1 MNNKIMIFS
10 LGVAVGAVASWFVAK
25 EKYRKIAD
33 DEIASVK
40 EVFQRKKKE
49 DAELAEENKTY
60 CGLVD
65 AYDTE
70 SADDDDVEE
79 NKDDS
84 NLDYCPPYIIH
95 PDDYGQDTDN
105 EVTVLM
111 WYGNDILTDTYGLN
125 VDDIDNTV
133 GREFID
139 HFGENSEEP
148 DVVYVRNNRLEMDY
162 QILQCNSGE
171 ED

>member
-1 MNNKIMIFS
+1 MNNKLLIFS
-10 LGVAVGAVASWFVAK
+10 LGVAVGAVASWFVAR

-49 DAELAEENKTY
+49 EAELAEENKTY

-65 AYDTE
+65 TYDTE
-70 SADDDDVEE
+70 SADDDMVEDKE
-79 NKDDS
+79 DS
-84 NLDYCPPYIIH
+84 MLPYVID
-95 PDDYGQDTDN
+95 PGDYGQNTDN
-105 EVTVLM
+105 EITVLM
-111 WYGNDILTDTYGLN
+111 WYGNDILTDTYGMN

-133 GREFID
+133 GREFVD
-139 HFGENSEEP
+139 HFGENPEEP
-148 DVVYVRNNRLEMDY
+148 DVVYVRNDRLEMDY

>member
-1 MNNKIMIFS
+1 MNNKLLIFS
-10 LGVAVGAVASWFVAK
+10 LGVAVGAVTSWFVTR

-49 DAELAEENKTY
+49 EAELAEENVTY
-60 CGLVD
+60 CGLID
-65 AYDTE
+65 TYDTG
-70 SADDDDVEE
+70 SADDDISEDR
-79 NKDDS
+79 DDS
-84 NLDYCPPYIIH
+84 LLPYIIS
-95 PDDYGQDTDN
+95 PDEYGQDTDN
-105 EVTVLM
+105 ECTVLM
-111 WYGNDILTDTYGLN
+111 WYGDDILTDTYGVN
-125 VDDIDNTV
+125 VDDITNTV

-139 HFGENSEEP
+139 HFGENPEES
-148 DVVYVRNNRLEMDY
+148 DVVYVRNDRLEMDY

>member
-1 MNNKIMIFS
+1 MNNKILIFS
-10 LGVAVGAVASWFVAK
+10 LGVAVGAVTSWFIAR

-49 DAELAEENKTY
+49 EAELAEENKTY

-65 AYDTE
+65 TYDTE
-70 SADDDDVEE
+70 SADDDMVEDKE
-79 NKDDS
+79 DGM
-84 NLDYCPPYIIH
+84 LPYIID
-95 PDDYGQDTDN
+95 PGDYGQNTDN
-105 EVTVLM
+105 EITVLM
-111 WYGNDILTDTYGLN
+111 WYGNDILTDTYGVN

-139 HFGENSEEP
+139 HFGENPEEP
-148 DVVYVRNNRLEMDY
+148 DVVYVRNDRLEMDY

>member
-1 MNNKIMIFS
+1 MNNKLLIFS
-10 LGVAVGAVASWFVAK
+10 LGVAAGAVVSWFVAR

-49 DAELAEENKTY
+49 EADEKETY
-60 CGLVD
+60 CGLAD

-70 SADDDDVEE
+70 SVDDDLAED
-79 NKDDS
+79 KDDS
-84 NLDYCPPYIIH
+84 MHPYIIE
-95 PDDYGQDTDN
+95 PEEYGNKADN
-105 EVTVLM
+105 ECTVLM
-111 WYGNDILTDTYGLN
+111 WYGDDILTDTYGVN
-125 VDDIDNTV
+125 VDDIVNTV

-139 HFGENSEEP
+139 HFGDNPEEP
-148 DVVYVRNNRLEMDY
+148 DVVYVRNDRLEMDY

>member
-1 MNNKIMIFS
+1 MNNKILIFS
-10 LGVAVGAVASWFVAK
+10 LGVAVGAVTSWFVAR

-49 DAELAEENKTY
+49 EAELAEEKTTY
-60 CGLVD
+60 NDLSDV
-65 AYDTE
+65 YDTE
-70 SADDDDVEE
+70 SADDDITED
-79 NKDDS
+79 KDD
-84 NLDYCPPYIIH
+84 LPYIIE
-95 PDDYGQDTDN
+95 PEEYGNKVEN
-105 EVTVLM
+105 ECTVLM
-111 WYGNDILTDTYGLN
+111 WYGDDILTDTYGVN
-125 VDDIDNTV
+125 VDDIENTV

-139 HFGENSEEP
+139 HFGENPEEP
-148 DVVYVRNNRLEMDY
+148 DVVYVRNDRLEMDY

>member
-1 MNNKIMIFS
+1 MNNKILIFS
-10 LGVAVGAVASWFVAK
+10 LGVAVGAVTSWFIAR

-49 DAELAEENKTY
+49 EAELAEENKTY

-65 AYDTE
+65 TYDTE
-70 SADDDDVEE
+70 SADDDLAED
-79 NKDDS
+79 KDDS
-84 NLDYCPPYIIH
+84 MLPYIIE
-95 PDDYGQDTDN
+95 PEEYGQNTDN
-105 EVTVLM
+105 GITVLM
-111 WYGNDILTDTYGLN
+111 WYGNDILTDTYGVN
-125 VDDIDNTV
+125 VDDIVNTV

-148 DVVYVRNNRLEMDY
+148 DVVYVRNDRLEMDY

>member
-1 MNNKIMIFS
+1 MNNKILIFS
-10 LGVAVGAVASWFVAK
+10 LGVAVGAVTSWFIAR

-49 DAELAEENKTY
+49 EAELAEENKTY

-65 AYDTE
+65 TYDTE
-70 SADDDDVEE
+70 SADDDMVEDKE
-79 NKDDS
+79 DGM
-84 NLDYCPPYIIH
+84 LPYIID
-95 PDDYGQDTDN
+95 PGDYGQNTDN
-105 EVTVLM
+105 EITVLM
-111 WYGNDILTDTYGLN
+111 WYGNDILTDTYGVN

-139 HFGENSEEP
+139 HFGENPEEP
-148 DVVYVRNNRLEMDY
+148 DVVYVRNDRLEMDY
-162 QILQCNSGE
+162 QILECNSGE

>member
-1 MNNKIMIFS
+1 MNNKVLIFS
-10 LGVAVGAVASWFVAK
+10 LGVAAGAVVSWFVAR

-49 DAELAEENKTY
+49 EAEEKETY

-70 SADDDDVEE
+70 SVDDDLAED
-79 NKDDS
+79 KDDS
-84 NLDYCPPYIIH
+84 MLPYIIE
-95 PDDYGQDTDN
+95 PEEYGNKADN
-105 EVTVLM
+105 ECTVLM
-111 WYGNDILTDTYGLN
+111 WYGDDILTDTYGVN
-125 VDDIDNTV
+125 VDDIVNTV

-139 HFGENSEEP
+139 HFGDNPEEP
-148 DVVYVRNNRLEMDY
+148 DVVYVRNDRLEMDY

-171 ED
+171 EDYCI

>member
-1 MNNKIMIFS
+1 MNNKILIFS
-10 LGVAVGAVASWFVAK
+10 LGVAVGAVTSWFIAR

-49 DAELAEENKTY
+49 EAELAEENKTY

-65 AYDTE
+65 TYDTE
-70 SADDDDVEE
+70 SADGDLAED
-79 NKDDS
+79 KDNS
-84 NLDYCPPYIIH
+84 MLPYIID
-95 PDDYGQDTDN
+95 PGDYGQNTDN
-105 EVTVLM
+105 EITVLM
-111 WYGNDILTDTYGLN
+111 WYGNDILTDTYGVN

-139 HFGENSEEP
+139 HFGENPEEP
-148 DVVYVRNNRLEMDY
+148 DVVYVRNDRLEMDY

>member
-1 MNNKIMIFS
+1 MNNKILIFS
-10 LGVAVGAVASWFVAK
+10 LGVAAGAVVSWFVAR

-49 DAELAEENKTY
+49 EAEEKETY
-60 CGLVD
+60 CDLVD

-70 SADDDDVEE
+70 SVDDDLAED
-79 NKDDS
+79 NDDS
-84 NLDYCPPYIIH
+84 MHPYIIE
-95 PDDYGQDTDN
+95 PEEYGNKADN
-105 EVTVLM
+105 ECTVLM
-111 WYGNDILTDTYGLN
+111 WYGDDILTDTYGVN

-139 HFGENSEEP
+139 HFGKNPEEP
-148 DVVYVRNNRLEMDY
+148 DVVYVRNDRLEMDY

>member
-1 MNNKIMIFS
+1 MNNKILIFS
-10 LGVAVGAVASWFVAK
+10 LGVAVGSVTSWFVTR

-49 DAELAEENKTY
+49 EAELAEENVTY
-60 CGLVD
+60 CDLVD

-70 SADDDDVEE
+70 SADDDITED
-79 NKDDS
+79 KDD
-84 NLDYCPPYIIH
+84 LPYIIE
-95 PDDYGQDTDN
+95 PEEYGNKVEN
-105 EVTVLM
+105 ECTVLM
-111 WYGNDILTDTYGLN
+111 WYGDDILTDTYGVN
-125 VDDIDNTV
+125 VDDIENTV

-139 HFGENSEEP
+139 HFGENPEEP
-148 DVVYVRNNRLEMDY
+148 DVVYVRNDRLEMDY

>member
-1 MNNKIMIFS
+1 MNNKILIFS
-10 LGVAVGAVASWFVAK
+10 LGVAAGAVVSWFVAR

-49 DAELAEENKTY
+49 EAELYEENVTY
-60 CGLVD
+60 CGLID
-65 AYDTE
+65 TYDTE
-70 SADDDDVEE
+70 SADDDISEDR
-79 NKDDS
+79 DDS
-84 NLDYCPPYIIH
+84 LLPYIIS
-95 PDDYGQDTDN
+95 PDEYGQDTDN
-105 EVTVLM
+105 ECTVLM
-111 WYGNDILTDTYGLN
+111 WYGDDILTDTYGVN
-125 VDDIDNTV
+125 VDDITNTV

-139 HFGENSEEP
+139 HFGENPEEP
-148 DVVYVRNNRLEMDY
+148 DVVYVRNDRLEMDY

>member
-1 MNNKIMIFS
+1 MNNKILIFS
-10 LGVAVGAVASWFVAK
+10 LGVAAGAVVSWFVAR

-49 DAELAEENKTY
+49 EAELAEENKTY

-65 AYDTE
+65 TYDTE
-70 SADDDDVEE
+70 SADDDMVEDKE
-79 NKDDS
+79 DS
-84 NLDYCPPYIIH
+84 MLPYVID
-95 PDDYGQDTDN
+95 PGDYGQNTDN
-105 EVTVLM
+105 EITVLM
-111 WYGNDILTDTYGLN
+111 WYGNDILTDTYGMN

-133 GREFID
+133 GREFVD
-139 HFGENSEEP
+139 HFGENPEEP
-148 DVVYVRNNRLEMDY
+148 DVVYVRNDRLEMDY

>member
-1 MNNKIMIFS
+1 MNNKILIFS
-10 LGVAVGAVASWFVAK
+10 LGVAVGAVTSWFIAR

-49 DAELAEENKTY
+49 EAELAEENTTY
-60 CGLVD
+60 NDLSDV
-65 AYDTE
+65 YDTE
-70 SADDDDVEE
+70 SADDDIAED
-79 NKDDS
+79 KDD
-84 NLDYCPPYIIH
+84 PPYIIE
-95 PDDYGQDTDN
+95 PEEYGNKVEN
-105 EVTVLM
+105 ECTVLM
-111 WYGNDILTDTYGLN
+111 WYGDDILTDTYGVN

-139 HFGENSEEP
+139 HFGENPEEP
-148 DVVYVRNNRLEMDY
+148 DVVYVRNDRLEMDY

>member
-1 MNNKIMIFS
+1 MNNKLLIFS
-10 LGVAVGAVASWFVAK
+10 LGVAVGAVTSWFVTR

-49 DAELAEENKTY
+49 EAELDEENVTY
-60 CGLVD
+60 CGLID

-70 SADDDDVEE
+70 SADDDISEDR
-79 NKDDS
+79 DDS
-84 NLDYCPPYIIH
+84 LLPYIIS
-95 PDDYGQDTDN
+95 PDEYGQDTDN
-105 EVTVLM
+105 ECTVLM
-111 WYGNDILTDTYGLN
+111 WYGDDILTDTYGVN
-125 VDDIDNTV
+125 VDDITNTV

-139 HFGENSEEP
+139 HFGENPEEP
-148 DVVYVRNNRLEMDY
+148 DVVYVRNDRLEMDY

>member
-1 MNNKIMIFS
+1 MNNKILIFS
-10 LGVAVGAVASWFVAK
+10 LGVAVGAVTSWFVARERYK
-25 EKYRKIAD
+25 KIAD

-65 AYDTE
+65 TYDTE
-70 SADDDDVEE
+70 SADDDVVED
-79 NKDDS
+79 KDD
-84 NLDYCPPYIIH
+84 LKPYIIE
-95 PDDYGQDTDN
+95 PEEYGNKVEN
-105 EVTVLM
+105 ECTVLM
-111 WYGNDILTDTYGLN
+111 WYGDDILTDTYGVN

-139 HFGENSEEP
+139 HFGDNPEES
-148 DVVYVRNNRLEMDY
+148 DVVYVRNDRLEMDY

>member
-1 MNNKIMIFS
+1 MNNKLLIFS
-10 LGVAVGAVASWFVAK
+10 LGVAVGAVTSWFVTR

-49 DAELAEENKTY
+49 EAELAEENVTY
-60 CGLVD
+60 CGLID
-65 AYDTE
+65 TYDTG
-70 SADDDDVEE
+70 SADDDISEDR
-79 NKDDS
+79 DDS
-84 NLDYCPPYIIH
+84 LFPYIIS
-95 PDDYGQDTDN
+95 PDEYGQDTDN
-105 EVTVLM
+105 ECTVLM
-111 WYGNDILTDTYGLN
+111 WYGDDILTDTYGVN
-125 VDDIDNTV
+125 VDDITNTV

-139 HFGENSEEP
+139 HFGENPEEP
-148 DVVYVRNNRLEMDY
+148 DVVYVRNDRLEMDY

>member
-10 LGVAVGAVASWFVAK
+10 LGVAVGAVASWFTAR

-49 DAELAEENKTY
+49 EAELAEENKTY

-65 AYDTE
+65 TYDTK
-70 SADDDDVEE
+70 SADDDMVEDKE
-79 NKDDS
+79 DGM
-84 NLDYCPPYIIH
+84 PPYVID
-95 PDDYGQDTDN
+95 PEEYGNKADN
-105 EVTVLM
+105 ECTVLM
-111 WYGNDILTDTYGLN
+111 WYGDDILTDTYGVN

-139 HFGENSEEP
+139 HFGENPEEP
-148 DVVYVRNNRLEMDY
+148 DVVYVRNDRLEMDY

>member
-1 MNNKIMIFS
+1 MNNKVLIFS
-10 LGVAVGAVASWFVAK
+10 LGVVAGAVASWFVAR

-49 DAELAEENKTY
+49 EAEEKETY
-60 CGLVD
+60 CDLVD

-70 SADDDDVEE
+70 SVDDDLAED
-79 NKDDS
+79 KDDS
-84 NLDYCPPYIIH
+84 MHPYIIE
-95 PDDYGQDTDN
+95 PEEYGNKADN
-105 EVTVLM
+105 ECTVLM
-111 WYGNDILTDTYGLN
+111 WYGDDILTDTYGVN

-133 GREFID
+133 GREFIA
-139 HFGENSEEP
+139 HFGDNPEEP
-148 DVVYVRNNRLEMDY
+148 DVVYVRNDRLEMDY

>member
-1 MNNKIMIFS
+1 MNNKILIFS
-10 LGVAVGAVASWFVAK
+10 LGVAVGAVASWFIAR

-49 DAELAEENKTY
+49 EAELAEENATY
-60 CGLVD
+60 NDLSDV
-65 AYDTE
+65 YDTE
-70 SADDDDVEE
+70 SADDDV
-79 NKDDS
+79 S
-84 NLDYCPPYIIH
+84 NDGPNSQAPYIIE
-95 PDDYGQDTDN
+95 PDEYGQNTDN
-105 EVTVLM
+105 ECTVLM
-111 WYGNDILTDTYGLN
+111 WYGDDILTDTYDVN

-139 HFGENSEEP
+139 HFGENPEEP
-148 DVVYVRNNRLEMDY
+148 DVVYVRNDRLEMDY

>member
-1 MNNKIMIFS
+1 MNNKVLIFS
-10 LGVAVGAVASWFVAK
+10 LGVAVGAVASWFVAR

-49 DAELAEENKTY
+49 EAEEKETY
-60 CGLVD
+60 CDLVD
-65 AYDTE
+65 AYDTKTVDE
-70 SADDDDVEE
+70 DIVED
-79 NKDDS
+79 KDDS
-84 NLDYCPPYIIH
+84 MLPYIIE
-95 PDDYGQDTDN
+95 PEEYGNKADN
-105 EVTVLM
+105 ECTVLM
-111 WYGNDILTDTYGLN
+111 WYGDDILTDTYGVN

-139 HFGENSEEP
+139 HFGDNPEEP
-148 DVVYVRNNRLEMDY
+148 DVVYVRNDRLEMDY

>member
-1 MNNKIMIFS
+1 MNNKILIFS
-10 LGVAVGAVASWFVAK
+10 LGVAVGAVASWFTAR

-33 DEIASVK
+33 EEIASVK

-49 DAELAEENKTY
+49 EAELAEENKTY

-65 AYDTE
+65 TYDTE
-70 SADDDDVEE
+70 SADDDLAED
-79 NKDDS
+79 KDNS
-84 NLDYCPPYIIH
+84 MLPYIID
-95 PDDYGQDTDN
+95 PGDYGQNTDN
-105 EVTVLM
+105 EITVLM
-111 WYGNDILTDTYGLN
+111 WYGNDILTDTYGVN

-139 HFGENSEEP
+139 HFGENPEEP
-148 DVVYVRNNRLEMDY
+148 DVVYVRNDRLEMDY

>member
-1 MNNKIMIFS
+1 MNNKVLIFS
-10 LGVAVGAVASWFVAK
+10 LGVVVGAVASWFIAR

-49 DAELAEENKTY
+49 GVELAEENVTY

-65 AYDTE
+65 TYDTE
-70 SADDDDVEE
+70 SADDDSAEDT
-79 NKDDS
+79 DDS
-84 NLDYCPPYIIH
+84 MLPYIIE
-95 PDDYGQDTDN
+95 PEEYGNKAEN
-105 EVTVLM
+105 ECTVLM
-111 WYGNDILTDTYGLN
+111 WYDDDILTDTYGVN
-125 VDDIDNTV
+125 VDDIVNTV

-139 HFGENSEEP
+139 HFGENPEEP
-148 DVVYVRNNRLEMDY
+148 DVVYVRNDRLEMDY

>member
-1 MNNKIMIFS
+1 MDNKILIFS
-10 LGVAVGAVASWFVAK
+10 LGVAVGAVASWFTAR

-33 DEIASVK
+33 EEIASVK

-49 DAELAEENKTY
+49 EAELAEENNTY

-65 AYDTE
+65 TYDTE
-70 SADDDDVEE
+70 SADDDMVEDKE
-79 NKDDS
+79 DGMLPYVIDPEEYGNK
-84 NLDYCPPYIIH
+84 
-95 PDDYGQDTDN
+95 TDN
-105 EVTVLM
+105 ECTVLM
-111 WYGNDILTDTYGLN
+111 WYGDDILTDTYGVN

-139 HFGENSEEP
+139 HFGENPEEP
-148 DVVYVRNNRLEMDY
+148 DVVYVRNDRLEMDY

>member
-1 MNNKIMIFS
+1 MNNKILIFS
-10 LGVAVGAVASWFVAK
+10 LGVAAGAVASWFVAR

-49 DAELAEENKTY
+49 ETEEKETY

-70 SADDDDVEE
+70 SVDDDTIEDED
-79 NKDDS
+79 NSDT
-84 NLDYCPPYIIH
+84 PYIIS
-95 PDDYGQDTDN
+95 PDEYGQDTDN
-105 EVTVLM
+105 ECTVLM
-111 WYGNDILTDTYGLN
+111 WYGDDILTDTYGVN
-125 VDDIDNTV
+125 VDDIVNTV

-139 HFGENSEEP
+139 HFGENPEEP
-148 DVVYVRNNRLEMDY
+148 DVVYVRNDRLEMDY

>member
-1 MNNKIMIFS
+1 MNNKLLIFS
-10 LGVAVGAVASWFVAK
+10 LGVAVGAVASWFVAR

-49 DAELAEENKTY
+49 KAELAEEKTTY
-60 CGLVD
+60 NDLSDV
-65 AYDTE
+65 YDTE
-70 SADDDDVEE
+70 SADDDVTED
-79 NKDDS
+79 KDD
-84 NLDYCPPYIIH
+84 LPYIIE
-95 PDDYGQDTDN
+95 PEEYGNKVEN
-105 EVTVLM
+105 ECTVLM
-111 WYGNDILTDTYGLN
+111 WYGDDILTDTYGVN
-125 VDDIDNTV
+125 VDDIENTV

-139 HFGENSEEP
+139 HFGENPEEP
-148 DVVYVRNNRLEMDY
+148 DVVYVRNDRLEMDY